1 MGERRRHPVNEM
13 RLSLQEQLMLECE
26 AMAKYVFASGM
37 KVPVPVVQML
47 ESLLAAKPIPV
58 QTDVGAAENGAP
70 IQGTE
75 NPKGCLSQL
84 AQVHEQLSGIVAP
97 AKPKTILL
105 MATENKR
112 HPILRL
118 LGPVPLIR
126 GLMVLAI
133 ISLVLLLL
141 LSISSQVDGN
151 VNWSEKAGLKLLLNE
166 LFIVSAAAIGA
177 SFSSLFT
184 AHKYIVA
191 GTFDPKYDYSYWI
204 RFVLGL
210 ISGTIIALLI
220 PVQDDTLRVAAKP
233 TLAMLGGFSVTVV
246 YRLLNRM
253 VETVETLIYGD
264 AKETVA
270 VHLQAAKTKAEEEN
284 VQSKL
289 KLAAKLVSLKD
300 QIGSDL
306 VDQDLLKKKLNQLLQ
321 ELVPVEPEKE
331 DKGDAVNQPASVA

>member
-1 MGERRRHPVNEM
+1 MKHLVHEA

-26 AMAKYVFASGM
+26 AMAKCVFASGM
-37 KVPVPVVQML
+37 KVPGPVVQML
-47 ESLLAAKPIPV
+47 ASLLAARPLPV
-58 QTDVGAAENGAP
+58 QTEAGAVEHGTP

-75 NPKGCLSQL
+75 NPQGYLRQL

-126 GLMVLAI
+126 GLMVLAVL
-133 ISLVLLLL
+133 SLVLLLL
-141 LSISSQVDGN
+141 ISISSQVDGN
-151 VNWSEKAGLKLLLNE
+151 VNWAEQSGLKLLLNE

-177 SFSSLFT
+177 SFSALFV
-184 AHKYIVA
+184 AHKYISK

-210 ISGTIIALLI
+210 ISSTILALLI

-264 AKETVA
+264 AKETVE

-300 QIGSDL
+300 QLGSDL
-306 VDQDLLKKKLNQLLQ
+306 VDQDLLKKKLNQILQ
-321 ELVPVEPEKE
+321 EIVPVESENNI
-331 DKGDAVNQPASVA
+331 GDAVKQPANVA